1 MRTADGR
8 RVWDISPPLTP
19 DLAVFPGDT
28 PLERDVL
35 ARREA
40 GDSVTLSTLRATVHL
55 GAHVDAPLH
64 YGTGAAPIDAVPL
77 DRLLGRCR
85 LVRPVRG
92 DAPGGPLSAAELA
105 AALDALVGTVAHR
118 LGVDLPALPERVVIA
133 TGSHPDPT
141 RWTGGFTALAPG
153 AIDWLA
159 AAGVRTVGVDTPS
172 IDPADSAEL
181 PAHAAVLRHDMTI
194 VEGLTPDGVP
204 EGDYELIALP
214 LRLVGFD
221 ASPVRAV
228 LRELPAAP

>member
-1 MRTADGR
+1 MEMADGR
-8 RVWDISPPLTP
+8 RVWDISPPLTAG
-19 DLAVFPGDT
+19 LAVFPGDT
-28 PLERDVL
+28 PLERELV

-64 YGTGAAPIDAVPL
+64 YGTGAAAIDDVPL

-85 LVRPVRG
+85 LVRPSRDDARG
-92 DAPGGPLSAAELA
+92 GRLSAAELA
-105 AALDALVGTVAHR
+105 AALDTLAEALDDGR
-118 LGVDLPALPERVVIA
+118 PALPRRVLVA

-141 RWTGGFTALAPG
+141 RWTDDFTALAPG

-159 AAGVRTVGVDTPS
+159 AAGVRTVGIDTPS
-172 IDPADSAEL
+172 IDAAESAEL
-181 PAHAAVLRHDMTI
+181 PAHAAVLKHDMTI
-194 VEGLTPDGVP
+194 VEGLALDGVP

-221 ASPVRAV
+221 GSPVRAV
-228 LRELPAAP
+228 LRELSAP

>member
-1 MRTADGR
+1 METADGR

-19 DLAVFPGDT
+19 GLAVFPGDT
-28 PLERDVL
+28 PLEREVL

-40 GDSVTLSTLRATVHL
+40 GDSVTLSALRATVHL

-64 YGTGAAPIDAVPL
+64 YGTGAAAVDAVPL

-85 LVRPVRG
+85 LVRPPAG
-92 DAPGGPLSAAELA
+92 AARDGRLGAAGLA
-105 AALDALVGTVAHR
+105 AALDTLAEALDG
-118 LGVDLPALPERVVIA
+118 GPPALPRRVLVA
-133 TGSHPDPT
+133 TGSYPDPT
-141 RWTGGFTALAPG
+141 RWTDGFTALAPE

-159 AAGVRTVGVDTPS
+159 AADVHTVGVDTPS
-172 IDPADSAEL
+172 IDPATSAEL

-194 VEGLTPDGVP
+194 IEGLALEGVP

-221 ASPVRAV
+221 GSPVRAV
-228 LRELPAAP
+228 LRELPAAR

>member
-1 MRTADGR
+1 MKTADGR
-8 RVWDISPPLTP
+8 RVWDVSPPLTS

-28 PLERDVL
+28 PLEREVL

-40 GDSVTLSTLRATVHL
+40 GDPVTLSTLRATVHL

-64 YGTGAAPIDAVPL
+64 YGTGAAPIDAVPI

-85 LVRPVRG
+85 LVRPPRDDARG
-92 DAPGGPLSAAELA
+92 GRLSAAELA
-105 AALDALVGTVAHR
+105 AALDALA
-118 LGVDLPALPERVVIA
+118 GVLAEKLDGNRPALPERVVVA
-133 TGSHPDPT
+133 TGSYPDPT
-141 RWTGGFTALAPG
+141 RWTDGFTALAPE

-172 IDPADSAEL
+172 IDPADSSEL

-194 VEGLTPDGVP
+194 VEGLVLDGVP

-221 ASPVRAV
+221 GSPVRAV